1 MSRTLDPLSLQTC
14 RRLLVCVV
22 LMILWAMALSPQA
35 VCFGVATLSGG
46 VALIAAALALFRREP
61 LLGPSLNRWDEAMAL
76 LGVHF
81 LARLLI

>member
-1 MSRTLDPLSLQTC
+1 MQSASASRRVGRRRADRSDP
-14 RRLLVCVV
+14 R
-22 LMILWAMALSPQA
+22 
-35 VCFGVATLSGG
+35 
-46 VALIAAALALFRREP
+46 LFRREP

>member
-1 MSRTLDPLSLQTC
+1 VGHGAEPACSLL
-14 RRLLVCVV
+14 RRRD
-22 LMILWAMALSPQA
+22 A
-35 VCFGVATLSGG
+35 SGG
-46 VALIAAALALFRREP
+46 VALIAATRALFRREP